1 MQYLPLRQAQ
11 GGAYGEDYIYQRNS
25 SWNVP
30 YTFSGKEKDSETGYS
45 YFGARYYSSEESIW
59 LSVVPIAIGTLADK
73 YPSMSA
79 YMYVAGNPVMLVDPD
94 GMAPRSPFKIFKGNP
109 VMMKALYDAA
119 QSGIYQRYINNGNP
133 VFMTVNYNGEEQRV
147 FTINGG
153 DASKPAVNIYNNV
166 SLNGI
171 GTNHTIGGESPM
183 IQTVAA
189 KTVDAIPIAMD
200 APEMKLIPM
209 PVLGANSNVVTNSR
223 NIINNPFTGVRP
235 VNLNVPFQG
244 GSANYRGNGNVSL
257 NTITTLATQIINNPS
272 MSTTITIGT
281 DYSQNNQTGV
291 NLVNTRT
298 NKIRTD
304 LNFAIARQG
313 GNPANYNILYD
324 SQFSQRDKNGNR
336 TQNTTVLIR

>member
-1 MQYLPLRQAQ
+1 
-11 GGAYGEDYIYQRNS
+11 
-25 SWNVP
+25 
-30 YTFSGKEKDSETGYS
+30 
-45 YFGARYYSSEESIW
+45 
-59 LSVVPIAIGTLADK
+59 
-73 YPSMSA
+73 
-79 YMYVAGNPVMLVDPD
+79 
-94 GMAPRSPFKIFKGNP
+94 
-109 VMMKALYDAA
+109 
-119 QSGIYQRYINNGNP
+119 
-133 VFMTVNYNGEEQRV
+133 
-147 FTINGG
+147 
-153 DASKPAVNIYNNV
+153 
-166 SLNGI
+166 
-171 GTNHTIGGESPM
+171 M